1 MSTIILQSPDTN
13 EVSNRA
19 DLLQDIKEK
28 VQQALESLEGN
39 DMLLFVEQ
47 ANEMATIAMEQFRKT
62 IWRFSEIIWVDRLQ
76 PPATV
81 TEERKLN
88 LALWLRARVNG
99 FREESPQ
106 KQGQPVI
113 LVGDEEYLRQA
124 VSILL
129 EEEPSE
135 EPYGLRYEGD
145 VDLDAQ
151 D

>member
-1 MSTIILQSPDTN
+1 MSTIILKLPQPKEESR
-13 EVSNRA
+13 RA
-19 DLLQDIKEK
+19 NQLQEIKEK
-28 VQQALESLEGN
+28 VKLTLERLEGN

-47 ANEMATIAMEQFRKT
+47 ANEMATIAMEQFRQT
-62 IWRFSEIIWVDRLQ
+62 IWRFSEIIWVDRLK

-99 FREESPQ
+99 FREESPE
-106 KQGQPVI
+106 KQGRPVI
-113 LVGDEEYLRQA
+113 LVGDEEYLRQT
-124 VSILL
+124 VSMLL

-145 VDLDAQ
+145 VDLDAR

>member
-28 VQQALESLEGN
+28 VRQALESLEGN